1 MRARPLPNTGTIPFR
16 RPRDVPDG
24 DVPSPTEAAL
34 RALALRLQEVREE
47 ERKELAHEI
56 HDVLGQELTMLKLDA
71 VQLLGKRK
79 RKRSISAG
87 AGPESVDLVERIDRL
102 MATVRRLTSDLRP
115 PVLDYVG
122 LADAMEEETARL
134 AARTDLSIRFETAL
148 TAPIRDTGLSTAAF
162 RILQESLTNVV
173 RHARSRRVVVKLFV
187 EEGCLA
193 LDVRD
198 DGVGFDP
205 AVPARLRSLGILGM
219 RERAAALGGSLGI
232 FSTPGSGTQVRLRIP
247 LGPAD
252 QGISS

>member
-1 MRARPLPNTGTIPFR
+1 MGAHPPPGSEEVLAETARAASGR
-16 RPRDVPDG
+16 
-24 DVPSPTEAAL
+24 DVPSPSESAL

-71 VQLLGKRK
+71 VQLLGRK
-79 RKRSISAG
+79 RRKRNTATA
-87 AGPESVDLVERIDRL
+87 AGPDASDLVDRIDRL
-102 MATVRRLTSDLRP
+102 MATVRRLTSNLRP

-134 AARTDLSIRFETAL
+134 AARTDLAIRFESTL
-148 TAPIRDTGLSTAAF
+148 PAPVRDTGLSTAVF

-173 RHARSRRVVVKLFV
+173 RHARSRQVGVKLFV
-187 EEGCLA
+187 EAGCLA

-219 RERAAALGGSLGI
+219 RERAAALGGRLEIRSA
-232 FSTPGSGTQVRLRIP
+232 PGSGTQVHLRIP

>member
-1 MRARPLPNTGTIPFR
+1 MGNPIPPNSENEPAE
-16 RPRDVPDG
+16 PSRDVRGRDG
-24 DVPSPTEAAL
+24 PSPSESAL

-71 VQLLGKRK
+71 VQLLGKK
-79 RKRSISAG
+79 RRRRSAATA
-87 AGPESVDLVERIDRL
+87 AGPDLADLVERIDRL
-102 MATVRRLTSDLRP
+102 MGTVRRLTSDLRP
-115 PVLDYVG
+115 AVLDYAG

-134 AARTDLSIRFETAL
+134 AARTDLAIRFESTL
-148 TAPIRDTGLSTAAF
+148 PAPIRDTGLSTAVF

-173 RHARSRRVVVKLFV
+173 RHARSRHVGVKLFV
-187 EEGCLA
+187 EAGCLA

-205 AVPARLRSLGILGM
+205 AVPACLRSLGILGM
-219 RERAAALGGSLGI
+219 RERAAALGGRLEI
-232 FSTPGSGTQVRLRIP
+232 LSTPGSGTRVHLRIP

-252 QGISS
+252 QGLSS